1 MSEVII
7 NKTKINFIQAQN
19 FDNARPTLLFIHGA
33 GQSSS
38 TWRFQKDRFSG
49 SSKFN
54 FIAIDLPGH
63 GKSEGEGFRT
73 IAEYKSFLI
82 EFIETLKLNRPIL
95 IGHSMGGG
103 IAMLIAIQNPEI
115 VNALVL
121 VATGAK
127 LSVAQQ
133 TLIAAKDNY
142 KEFCEL
148 ASQRMFAEDSLE
160 ELKHE
165 FRDGL
170 LSIRPEVSYGDLIAC
185 NEFNILNDLDK
196 IAHPTLI
203 ISSDKD
209 ILTPIKYGEY
219 LHQNIYGSEFHQIKG
234 SGHFIMQE
242 KSIEFNLL
250 LQNFLSDI
258 IE

>member
-19 FDNARPTLLFIHGA
+19 FDKARPALLFIHGA

-38 TWRFQKDRFSG
+38 TWRFQEVEFG
-49 SSKFN
+49 PSKSN

-63 GKSEGEGFRT
+63 GKSEGDGFST
-73 IAEYKSFLI
+73 VSGYKSFLL
-82 EFIETLKLNRPIL
+82 EFIETLNLKRPIL

-103 IAMLIAIQNPEI
+103 IAMQIAIQNPEI
-115 VNALVL
+115 VCAIVL

-148 ASQRMFAEDSLE
+148 ASQRMFAEDSSE
-160 ELKHE
+160 QLKHE

-170 LSIRPEVSYGDLIAC
+170 LNIRPEVSYGDLIAC
-185 NEFNILNDLDK
+185 NEFNILNKLDK
-196 IAHPTLI
+196 INVPSLI
-203 ISSDKD
+203 VSSDKD
-209 ILTPIKYGEY
+209 ILTPTKYGEY

-234 SGHFIMQE
+234 SGHFILQE
-242 KSIEFNLL
+242 KPIEFNQI